1 MHFTS
6 LFLQAARAQLA
17 PTGVL
22 RAGINLS
29 NFLLV
34 SGKNEQVETSEL
46 EKFTLFLQEEHVRV
60 SPGVA
65 EALAKALSVPLK
77 LVAFPG
83 PGTSSAYPWIHLSRR
98 HHDLTKQ
105 GSWPTQ
111 SPTTSGILPTLPG
124 SKREQRRSTLVQPT
138 ARSRK
143 DLLTN

>member
-1 MHFTS
+1 MNILNILKKLQILVHFTS
-6 LFLQAARAQLA
+6 FFLQAARAQLA

-34 SGKNEQVETSEL
+34 SGKDEQVKSIEL
-46 EKFTLFLQEEHVRV
+46 EKSTLFLQDEHVGV

-83 PGTSSAYPWIHLSRR
+83 PGHVIRLSLDSSF
-98 HHDLTKQ
+98 
-105 GSWPTQ
+105 
-111 SPTTSGILPTLPG
+111 
-124 SKREQRRSTLVQPT
+124 
-138 ARSRK
+138 
-143 DLLTN
+143 